1 MINTEKFII
10 IAKEQHAGFL
20 NESQIPAVVYIA
32 LKREDANNMKD
43 YDFDQ
48 VAKVE
53 LKSKNIMP
61 PNGLQ
66 NYCKFVFPVW
76 IDTAIDDVDGAWSII
91 QKMPNREIENLNL
104 LTNTNMQTLNNK
116 QQDFLKLHLFD
127 NKKYE
132 DIAKEL
138 GEDLPTI
145 RKWWDETES
154 DRKVINRAK
163 PLFNNKKGNVDFEF
177 PTEDNGYA
185 FYLWFREQKRVCY
198 YCGTEETVLAELFNE
213 KVLSSKRFRGR
224 SLELER
230 LNSKGNKYNEKNCV
244 LACYFCN
251 NHKSDIISD
260 GDFMTYFSKPIGN
273 YLNDKYQSLKK
284 NDH

>member
-1 MINTEKFII
+1 MTKTEKFII

-20 NESQIPAVVYIA
+20 NESQITAVVYNA

-48 VAKVE
+48 VVKVE
-53 LKSKNIMP
+53 LSSNNIFP

-66 NYCKFVFPVW
+66 NYCKYGFPVW
-76 IDTAIDDVDGAWSII
+76 IDPVDDVDGAWSII
-91 QKMPNREIENLNL
+91 QNMANRELENLKL
-104 LTNTNMQTLNNK
+104 LKNTNMQTPNNE
-116 QQDFLKLHLFD
+116 QQKFLQLHLFD

-132 DIAKEL
+132 EIEKEL
-138 GEDLPTI
+138 NVDLPTI

-154 DRKVINRAK
+154 DRKIINRAK
-163 PLFNNKKGNVDFEF
+163 QLFNNKKGNVDFEF
-177 PTEDNGYA
+177 PTKDNGYA
-185 FYLWFREQKRVCY
+185 FYIWFSEQKRVCY

-230 LNSKGNKYNEKNCV
+230 LDSKGNKYNEKNCV

-260 GDFMTYFSKPIGN
+260 GDFMTYFS
-273 YLNDKYQSLKK
+273 
-284 NDH
+284 